1 MTKRECA
8 IVETY
13 TGYVMCAGDDR
24 KYAYEYASEL
34 LGRPIY
40 THEFATY
47 ADKLRELSK
56 PDFVRLC
63 RESTAD

>member
-13 TGYVMCAGDDR
+13 TGICMCAGDDR

-34 LGRPIY
+34 IGRPIY
-40 THEFATY
+40 THEFVELE
-47 ADKLRELSK
+47 DKLRELSK
-56 PDFVRLC
+56 PDFIRLC
-63 RESTAD
+63 KESTEE

>member
-13 TGYVMCAGDDR
+13 TGICMCAGDDR

-34 LGRPIY
+34 IGRPIY
-40 THEFATY
+40 THEFGEL

-63 RESTAD
+63 KESTTE

>member
-8 IVETY
+8 IVEIY
-13 TGYVMCAGDDR
+13 TGICMCAGDDR

-34 LGRPIY
+34 IGRPIY
-40 THEFATY
+40 THEFVEL

-56 PDFVRLC
+56 PDFIRLC
-63 RESTAD
+63 KESTEE